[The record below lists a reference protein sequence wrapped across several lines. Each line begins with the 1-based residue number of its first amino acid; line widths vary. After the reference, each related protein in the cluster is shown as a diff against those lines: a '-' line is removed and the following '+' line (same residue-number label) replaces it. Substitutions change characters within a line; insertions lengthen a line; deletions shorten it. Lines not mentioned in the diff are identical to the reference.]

1 MDVVIGQIPVVLLL
15 VTCTVC
21 EASTTEPTKTMID
34 RHGELI
40 SDGCSSCRPTPG
52 IAPRYAPGIAPRH
65 TPASS
70 PGPGPALGPG
80 PGPTHLGRAGGQ
92 RRAAG
97 AGAGGPAA
105 AVGPGDQQEQ
115 VR

>member
-1 MDVVIGQIPVVLLL
+1 MMDVVIGQIPVVLLL

-65 TPASS
+65 S
-70 PGPGPALGPG
+70 PRYARPLA
-80 PGPTHLGRAGGQ
+80 PTL
-92 RRAAG
+92 
-97 AGAGGPAA
+97 
-105 AVGPGDQQEQ
+105 
-115 VR
+115 